1 MASVGGQLQQ
11 ARQRAGL
18 SIQELSARTKIAV
31 RILEAIERDDF
42 SRLPGGI
49 FTRGFLS
56 AYAREVDVD
65 PAAVLAEYAAA
76 YAPPPEPPLTPPAPV
91 PPTVADSRWFG
102 ASLQALTVAALIAF
116 LYLLSGTPDEPAG
129 EPGSLATAGG
139 DAPAGP
145 SAEAVAASLVVDAPA
160 PSAGPFTLE
169 IRPTGVVWVEAT
181 ADGRRALYRLVEGGE
196 VVTIEARGAIDVRVG
211 DAGVFRYS
219 IDGRPGRSLGG
230 PGEVRDVRFTR
241 DTSPEFLAGGREP

>member
-18 SIQELSARTKIAV
+18 SIQEVSARTKIAV
-31 RILEAIERDDF
+31 WILEAIEREDF

-49 FTRGFLS
+49 FRRGFLS
-56 AYAREVDVD
+56 AYAREVHVD
-65 PAAVLAEYAAA
+65 PAVILADYAAA
-76 YAPPPEPPLTPPAPV
+76 YAPPPEPPLTAPAP
-91 PPTVADSRWFG
+91 PPMADSRWFG

-116 LYLLSGTPDEPAG
+116 LYLLSGTPYDPAG
-129 EPGSLATAGG
+129 EPGSLATAGS
-139 DAPAGP
+139 DAPAGTA
-145 SAEAVAASLVVDAPA
+145 AEAVAASLVIDPVAP
-160 PSAGPFTLE
+160 PAGTFRLE

-181 ADGRRALYRLVEGGE
+181 ADGRRALYRLVEGDE
-196 VVTIEARGAIDVRVG
+196 VVTIEARGGIDVRVG

-219 IDGRPGRSLGG
+219 IDGKPGRALGG

-241 DTSPEFLAGGREP
+241 DTSPEFLAGGREH